1 LQKFLNLKKLQI
13 LKRSQFC
20 FRLPQIFIIL
30 LSIKHLTSIHI
41 NCTINKTQLDYLT
54 DGFECEISNNLQIV
68 HRNIQIESISGEFNE
83 VQEDYIEY
91 VYVEFGKFGESNL
104 DSSEME
110 NEEIV
115 DDNLNKNDSDIVDIN
130 VEDNSNETVQIQ
142 SDFLN
147 FNNFDEDSVLKSVD
161 ALKLAHDFENE
172 ENYEHLVK
180 NYVDMDIL
188 GENDQI
194 NLEELNNNLT
204 VTENLNSNKPI
215 KMQRTKKNVQENSQ
229 KGASIFA
236 DWMNFRKNQIA
247 NENFTESSSTL
258 KDMKES
264 LRDIQKFLNQINED
278 DDEELFSES
287 DQETGENS
295 HNQDIINITDP
306 LVGGYYDNSTDY
318 YAKDIANSAESLI
331 DIVESD
337 NHLPNLTNFTTTYQ
351 DSSNLTTKF
360 NNLTTVNDYSTNLNT
375 INSDSNNFT
384 SKLTNLTTKFDNVT
398 SEITDSSNDID
409 FLANNPSITSNFT
422 TLSTNQSKNNTSLIN
437 FDNFI
442 NNTSDFD
449 ELSHKLNNFTTI
461 PNTSTNL
468 STIIDI
474 NPKNS
479 TNNPK
484 SINIIINISEKS
496 NDTTNQY
503 HKLDLPLRISPNFT
517 INSTSINSLIT
528 YNNTIHYIP
537 RGIADFFKSLK
548 LLAILNSSLKEI
560 RQIDLKGFPDLRGL
574 WLPYNEIEVLEWHL
588 FDFNPKLTEIILME
602 NRIKI
607 INSNAF
613 DAVTQLGQLDLLR
626 NVCVDK
632 AAYDVDD
639 TKILIHNVRENCD
652 TVVKNL
658 LEDYENYY
666 VISLAVIALL
676 CSIIILY
683 ACLKKFS
690 K

>member
-1 LQKFLNLKKLQI
+1 
-13 LKRSQFC
+13 
-20 FRLPQIFIIL
+20 
-30 LSIKHLTSIHI
+30 
-41 NCTINKTQLDYLT
+41 
-54 DGFECEISNNLQIV
+54 
-68 HRNIQIESISGEFNE
+68 
-83 VQEDYIEY
+83 
-91 VYVEFGKFGESNL
+91 
-104 DSSEME
+104 M
-110 NEEIV
+110 
-115 DDNLNKNDSDIVDIN
+115 NKNNSDIVNIN
-130 VEDNSNETVQIQ
+130 IEDNSNEKAQIQ

-161 ALKLAHDFENE
+161 ALKLAQDFENE
-172 ENYEHLVK
+172 DNYEQHVK
-180 NYVDMDIL
+180 NYKDMDIL

-194 NLEELNNNLT
+194 SSEQLDNNLI
-204 VTENLNSNKPI
+204 VTENSISNKPT
-215 KMQRTKKNVQENSQ
+215 KKQRTKKNVQENSQ
-229 KGASIFA
+229 KGASILA
-236 DWMNFRKNQIA
+236 DWMNFRKNKIA

-258 KDMKES
+258 KDMKEN
-264 LRDIQKFLNQINED
+264 LRDIQKFLNEINED
-278 DDEELFSES
+278 DDEELFSDT
-287 DQETGENS
+287 DQETVENS
-295 HNQDIINITDP
+295 HSQDIINIPDQ
-306 LVGGYYDNSTDY
+306 LGVHYDEVEDYSDNSTDY
-318 YAKDIANSAESLI
+318 YAEDIANSAESLI

-337 NHLPNLTNFTTTYQ
+337 NHLSNLTNFTTTNQ

-360 NNLTTVNDYSTNLNT
+360 NNPTTVNDYSTNLNT

-409 FLANNPSITSNFT
+409 FLSNNPSITSNFN
-422 TLSTNQSKNNTSLIN
+422 TLSTNLSKNNTSLIN

-442 NNTSDFD
+442 NNASDFD

-461 PNTSTNL
+461 PNTSTNH
-468 STIIDI
+468 STVIDI
-474 NPKNS
+474 KPKNS

-484 SINIIINISEKS
+484 STNIIISISEKS
-496 NDTTNQY
+496 NDTTNQFDQ
-503 HKLDLPLRISPNFT
+503 LDLPLRISPNFT

-537 RGIADFFKSLK
+537 RGIADFFKNLK
-548 LLAILNSSLKEI
+548 LLAILNSNLKEI

-574 WLPYNEIEVLEWHL
+574 WLPYNEIEVIEWHL

-607 INSNAF
+607 IISNAF

-626 NVCVDK
+626 NVCADE

-639 TKILIHNVRENCD
+639 TKILIHNVKENCD
-652 TVVKNL
+652 TVVKSL

-666 VISLAVIALL
+666 VICLAVIALL
-676 CSIIILY
+676 CSIIVLY